1 MQYNAALAMT
11 GPIKGTSQTKL
22 CQELG
27 LESLK
32 LSNVRL
38 GDFVPYL
45 KLHTSSGLPK
55 YLFDLITEKNQSHKY
70 SYLHIVI
77 LVLFLL
83 Q

>member
-1 MQYNAALAMT
+1 MQYNAALAIT
-11 GPIKGTSQTKL
+11 GAIKGTSQTKL
-22 CQELG
+22 EV
-27 LESLK
+27 ESFK
-32 LSNVRL
+32 LSDVRL
-38 GDFVPYL
+38 GNFVPYL

-55 YLFDLITEKNQSHKY
+55 YLFDLITQKNQSDKY

>member
-1 MQYNAALAMT
+1 MQYNAALAIT
-11 GPIKGTSQTKL
+11 GAIKGTSQTKL
-22 CQELG
+22 G
-27 LESLK
+27 VESLK
-32 LSNVRL
+32 LSDVRL

-55 YLFDLITEKNQSHKY
+55 YLFDLITQKNQSHKY

>member
-1 MQYNAALAMT
+1 MQYNAALAIT
-11 GPIKGTSQTKL
+11 GAIKGTSQTKL
-22 CQELG
+22 G
-27 LESLK
+27 VESLK
-32 LSNVRL
+32 LSDVRL

-55 YLFDLITEKNQSHKY
+55 YLFDLITQKNQSHKY

-77 LVLFLL
+77 FVLFLL

>member
-1 MQYNAALAMT
+1 MQYNAALAIT
-11 GPIKGTSQTKL
+11 GAIKGTSQTKL
-22 CQELG
+22 EV
-27 LESLK
+27 ESFK
-32 LSNVRL
+32 LSDVCL
-38 GDFVPYL
+38 GNFVPYL

-55 YLFDLITEKNQSHKY
+55 YLFDLITQKNQSDKY